1 MNKQILTTAIFL
13 FSICQSFSQ
22 DIIRL
27 KDPKKTF
34 KTDREPQLV
43 YVGLGGPGIGLS
55 INYDRRFN
63 KKVDGLGF
71 NGGIGF
77 SLSSGNDLSYRT
89 IPLGINCLLGNVKK
103 GRYFEVGV
111 TQTILIVGDYKS
123 TSTFYNDYSL
133 ANTVLTPNTTYNF
146 TNFIIGYRSQPNDGG
161 FNFRG
166 GINPIIFK
174 GETALGA
181 YLSFGYNF

>member
-1 MNKQILTTAIFL
+1 MKKQILIATIFL

-43 YVGLGGPGIGLS
+43 YVGLGGPAIGLS
-55 INYDRRFN
+55 VNYDRRFN

-77 SLSSGNDLSYRT
+77 SLSSGNNLSYTT
-89 IPLGINCLLGNVKK
+89 IPFGINCLLGNVKK
-103 GRYFEVGV
+103 GRYFEVGI
-111 TQTILIVGDYKS
+111 TETILMMGSPKS
-123 TSTFYNDYSL
+123 SNGYYSNYAL
-133 ANTVLTPNTTYNF
+133 ANQQLYPNSTYIF
-146 TNFIIGYRSQPNDGG
+146 TNFIIGYRSQPSDGG

-166 GINPIIFK
+166 GINPILFQ
-174 GETALGA
+174 GGTDLGA

>member
-1 MNKQILTTAIFL
+1 MRKKLFTITILV

-22 DIIRL
+22 DMIKL
-27 KDPKKTF
+27 KDPKKTL

-43 YVGLGGPGIGLS
+43 YVGLGGPAIGLS
-55 INYDRRFN
+55 VNYDRRFS

-71 NGGIGF
+71 NGGFGF
-77 SLSSGNDLSYRT
+77 SISNDNKLPYTT
-89 IPLGINCLLGNVKK
+89 IPLGVNCLLGNVNR
-103 GRYFEVGV
+103 GRYFEVGL
-111 TQTILIVGDYKS
+111 TQTILMVGS
-123 TSTFYNDYSL
+123 PNSNTYSSGYTL
-133 ANTVLTPNTTYNF
+133 AGNLLYPSTTYTF

-166 GINPIIFK
+166 GINPILFK
-174 GETALGA
+174 GRTDLGA